1 MLQHIAFGFRPK
13 QIAARLGLSVRTVEA
28 HKYAIMQ
35 ILFVHSTLGL
45 VKRAKELGLLFD

>member
-1 MLQHIAFGFRPK
+1 
-13 QIAARLGLSVRTVEA
+13 VRTVEA